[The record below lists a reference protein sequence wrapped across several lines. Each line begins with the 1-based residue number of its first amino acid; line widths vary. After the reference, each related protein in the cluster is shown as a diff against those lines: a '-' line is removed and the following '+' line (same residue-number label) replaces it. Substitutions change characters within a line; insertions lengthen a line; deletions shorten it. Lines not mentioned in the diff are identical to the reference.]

1 MTEREQMIADL
12 RRALTAVE
20 TLCSAD
26 DYRHLRHAVDR
37 FADTPLAAGTPV
49 ADTSMVRREDLKRG
63 MSTLLDLTRA
73 LQRQQAALAG
83 RSAPPPPESG
93 M

>member
-1 MTEREQMIADL
+1 MKTLRELMIADL
-12 RRALTAVE
+12 RKSLTAVE

-26 DYRHLRHAVDR
+26 DFRHLRHAVDR

-49 ADTSMVRREDLKRG
+49 ADTWMAKREDLRHG
-63 MSTLLDLTRA
+63 MWTLLDLIRA
-73 LQRQQAALAG
+73 VARQQGALTMRPA
-83 RSAPPPPESG
+83 PPPESG